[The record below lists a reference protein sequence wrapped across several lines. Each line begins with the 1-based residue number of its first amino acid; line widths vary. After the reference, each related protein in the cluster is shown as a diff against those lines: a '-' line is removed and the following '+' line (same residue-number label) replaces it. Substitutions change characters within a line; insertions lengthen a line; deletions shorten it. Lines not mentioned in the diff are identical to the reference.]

1 MGVTALRFLES
12 ASTGNVYKR
21 YQLIIDG
28 EPSQICE
35 LSSKTVWQT
44 VQFTSEP
51 DCRWEIAPERKAF
64 NKNWTV
70 RDDQGTA
77 LGSVSTNADKGC
89 TAFNAA
95 GDQRFILFDPR
106 KWHIKLSETALN
118 SWPDRY
124 VVASNDKE
132 IGQIGRRLRDG
143 EVEPQTR
150 LQKFKSLVKPRDWTV
165 EFAPQLDQSDLPL
178 MTAAILILLEV
189 IHRGAR
195 SV

>member
-77 LGSVSTNADKGC
+77 LGSVSTNAGKGC